1 MSRVDAATTV
11 WCGSQPNGT
20 LHYSVVV
27 VVAEGIEIAT
37 RRIFLTIGKT
47 WCACKSDHV
56 LFLDRVRF
64 DIWRAVIISL
74 ASHV

>member
-1 MSRVDAATTV
+1 VGASRTALCIIL
-11 WCGSQPNGT
+11 WWWWQ
-20 LHYSVVV
+20 
-27 VVAEGIEIAT
+27 GIEIAT

-74 ASHV
+74 ASHVQKKWYLRIVE